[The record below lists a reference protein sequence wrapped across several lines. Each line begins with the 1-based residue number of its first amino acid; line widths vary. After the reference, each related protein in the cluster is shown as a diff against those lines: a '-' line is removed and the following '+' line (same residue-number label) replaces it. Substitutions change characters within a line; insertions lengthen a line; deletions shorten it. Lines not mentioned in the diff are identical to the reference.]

1 MNAISHVQKTKT
13 MKQFKLIFRYD
24 FNPNYQPTPEEMEV
38 EGQKWGQWIGGLAQN
53 GQFVETNQL
62 GYSGRVLKSD
72 GSFVDNIHMSGSE
85 VLAGDM
91 VINAQDLDEALTLAK
106 GSPILEI
113 GGSVE
118 IRDVIPM

>member
-1 MNAISHVQKTKT
+1 

-72 GSFVDNIHMSGSE
+72 GSFVDNIHMSGTE

-91 VINAQDLDEALTLAK
+91 VINAQDLDEALGLAK

>member
-1 MNAISHVQKTKT
+1 

-53 GQFVETNQL
+53 GQFVGTNHL

-72 GSFVDNIHMSGSE
+72 GSFINNIHMNGSE

-113 GGSVE
+113 GGNVE
-118 IRDVIPM
+118 IRDLIPM

>member
-1 MNAISHVQKTKT
+1 

-24 FNPNYQPTPEEMEV
+24 FNPNYQPTAEEMES
-38 EGQKWGQWIGGLAQN
+38 EGQKWGQWIGSLAQN
-53 GQFVETNQL
+53 GQFAGTTQL
-62 GYSGRVLKSD
+62 GYSGKVLKSD
-72 GSFVDNIHMSGSE
+72 GSVVDNMHMNNSE

-91 VINAQDLDEALTLAK
+91 LINAKDYSEALYLAK

-113 GGSVE
+113 GGNVE